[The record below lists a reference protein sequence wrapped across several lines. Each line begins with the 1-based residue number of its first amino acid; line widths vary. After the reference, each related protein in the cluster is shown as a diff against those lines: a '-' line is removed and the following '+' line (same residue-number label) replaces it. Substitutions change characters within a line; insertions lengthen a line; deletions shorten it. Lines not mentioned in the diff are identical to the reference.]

1 MSFIG
6 TGKIKIATYASGAT
20 FAARNFIDVG
30 NASDFSF
37 NFSETKKELLDYQD
51 PAGGTA
57 ATVVKLDKVEGKM
70 DLRVFSLANLSL
82 ALWGTATAALGVTPV
97 TTEAHVITA
106 GSFVPFDRIINTTV
120 APVVTKGTTTVGT
133 ADYTVSSGGITIA
146 STISTVGVTTGD
158 AINVAYTPI
167 ASGKAETL
175 INSAPLCSV
184 FFEGV
189 NGVDGK
195 VTTVRMHK
203 VKLGVAQNVS
213 MISEDFNTLSLTFT
227 VDKDTTVTGS
237 GISQFLKIEAQS

>member
-20 FAARNFIDVG
+20 FAARNFVDVG

-70 DLRVFSLANLSL
+70 DLRVFSLSNLAL
-82 ALWGTATAALGVTPV
+82 ALWGSATAALGVTAI
-97 TTEAHVITA
+97 TGEAHVIHA
-106 GSFVPFDRIINTTV
+106 GSFVPADRIINTAV
-120 APVVTKGTTTVGT
+120 APVIKKGATVIDT
-133 ADYTVSSGGITIA
+133 DDYTVSSGGITIA
-146 STISTVGVTTGD
+146 ATISTAGVADGD
-158 AINVAYTPI
+158 AITFDYTPL

-175 INSAPLCSV
+175 ISTAPLCSV

-195 VTTVRMHK
+195 VTTVRMYK

-227 VDKDTTVTGS
+227 VDKDTTVVG
-237 GISQFLKIEAQS
+237 GGLSQFIKVEAQS

>member
-70 DLRVFSLANLSL
+70 DLRVFSLNNLAL

-97 TTEAHVITA
+97 TGEAHVITA
-106 GSFVPFDRIINTTV
+106 GSFVPFDRIMNTAV
-120 APVVTKGTTTVGT
+120 APVITKGTTTVGT
-133 ADYTVSSGGITIA
+133 ADYTISDGGITIA
-146 STISTVGVTTGD
+146 STISTVGVTSGD
-158 AINVAYTPI
+158 AITVAYTPI
-167 ASGKAETL
+167 ASGSLQTL
-175 INSAPLCSV
+175 ISTAPLVSV

-195 VTTVRMHK
+195 TTTVRM
-203 VKLGVAQNVS
+203 
-213 MISEDFNTLSLTFT
+213 
-227 VDKDTTVTGS
+227 
-237 GISQFLKIEAQS
+237 